1 MALSASIFKADI
13 DISDLRRHY
22 YHSHSLTL
30 ARHPSETNER
40 MMLRLLSF
48 ALFADEQLSFTRG
61 LSNDDEPDLWLKE
74 LHGGIRLW
82 IELGQPSA
90 KRLRRARSQAE
101 HVVVISYGG
110 RPASQWWQDEGE
122 QLSKENWLSVLEIP
136 SDASQALAEWAQR
149 GMQLQLTL
157 DEDNIWVSSAEQS
170 LQIQPVLRCGNILNH

>member
-1 MALSASIFKADI
+1 MALSASIFKAEI

-22 YHSHSLTL
+22 YQSHSLTL

-40 MMLRLLSF
+40 MMLRLLAF

-74 LHGGIRLW
+74 LHGGVRLW

-90 KRLRRARSQAE
+90 KRLRRARSQSE

-110 RPASQWWQDEGE
+110 RPAAQWWQDEGE
-122 QLSKENWLSVLEIP
+122 QLAKERWLSVIDIP
-136 SDASQALAEWAQR
+136 SEASQTLADWVQR
-149 GMQLQLTL
+149 TMQLQFTL
-157 DEDNIWVSSAEQS
+157 DEDSIWASCADHA
-170 LQIQPVLRCGNILNH
+170 LQIQPVLRCGHILNH

>member
-61 LSNDDEPDLWLKE
+61 LSNDDEPDLWRHSLSGE
-74 LHGGIRLW
+74 TELW
-82 IELGQPSA
+82 IELGSLASLGLCFLGSSVWRALRIFREPCALFYIWSPGTK
-90 KRLRRARSQAE
+90 KRPIRQEKPGLTRRS
-101 HVVVISYGG
+101 G
-110 RPASQWWQDEGE
+110 
-122 QLSKENWLSVLEIP
+122 LS
-136 SDASQALAEWAQR
+136 
-149 GMQLQLTL
+149 
-157 DEDNIWVSSAEQS
+157 
-170 LQIQPVLRCGNILNH
+170 